1 MTDPVAAVRKWLAT
15 PSPDTSKTEA
25 FEREYI
31 EALQHIHA
39 LLAEID
45 LRDTEIK
52 WLHASIE
59 VLDSIPGS
67 YQRGYNDAIEAAM
80 SVCAE
85 KSSCAYP
92 HIAALRKGDEQ

>member
-45 LRDTEIK
+45 RLREQIRIVETKADMDKEM
-52 WLHASIE
+52 AFR
-59 VLDSIPGS
+59 
-67 YQRGYNDAIEAAM
+67 RGWN
-80 SVCAE
+80 
-85 KSSCAYP
+85 
-92 HIAALRKGDEQ
+92 AALRKGDEQ